1 MMIEIIFRYNN
12 EDFDMKYNEPRQL
25 KDLVEEFAKQQSL
38 DIEEIFLVYKGAK
51 VNLETGLI
59 IEEQFGLQN
68 LKTKK
73 RLKFLI
79 CRDPYQII
87 FSTPNK
93 KIILDVKLNEPM
105 KNVLDRFAFQ
115 AGIDLS
121 RIYFIYSAQI
131 PFNYENIEN
140 KTVNEIITSYDK
152 SKKIMTVVPNDERN
166 KTIEFIRV
174 EEKPRESINDVNDEE
189 EPDNI
194 DNNSLEENL
203 IPSEKKFEFRDL
215 EKMNVFSKQNFY
227 LYNFLILPIQY
238 FIIIFLTLMGFE
250 YKFNEILLGFN
261 ISLVGKYMIGIGFFF
276 ALAFIMS
283 CLSRYKSKRPM
294 IIFHAIYPIIN
305 IYFEYLISAFIDTKY
320 ITIGLTLVWIQIFSP
335 FFNFFFKTVKTKY
348 ICLFSVISSL
358 IGLVLFSFTIIKSF
372 FPILYVSIFWL
383 ISNMYFILWIFFI
396 NGICELEEY
405 FYSSLIFN
413 YGIFFLLSKGIL
425 YVIMHVFNYINER
438 NNEDNEELKTKKIFY
453 LNNFIILVIH
463 FSLIIILTMVG
474 FEYKLNERLI
484 ELDISLKV
492 KYIPFLALILLSCI
506 IITCL
511 HKKQSTKWLLIF
523 HAIYPSFIVYYS
535 YLLSSFIDTKY
546 IKVGLYLIEIQI
558 FSLLFNVLLKK
569 FEMKHFILFSAC
581 LSLIGMFLFSAFWIQ
596 SWLPILFMSI
606 FYLVSNCIY
615 ISIIYMINKYCH
627 SYESIYSTLIFNY
640 SIFLGIIFVIYKIY
654 KCISS
659 ICKKRMND
667 EKNGT
672 LFKVFGLL
680 LIQYVI
686 IIILTLFGFNNEFND
701 ELKYN
706 ITLNLSFFI
715 AISICTLLISIH
727 LLMNV
732 EEQKDGG
739 CWIFYFILYIPIMV
753 LLYFLFSYYIEE
765 KYISSFMSIIFFEL
779 LSIFLCLFFGSSNFS
794 LIPVSC
800 VISNIVT
807 ILPLHFFWLKNGTT
821 HIWLWILGGL
831 GDIYLSVIAWF
842 FQYKNGL
849 YFPVVCFDYGIFAL
863 IIFLIKS
870 FYTILGKCCTD
881 C

>member
-1 MMIEIIFRYNN
+1 MMIEIIFRYKKQ
-12 EDFDMKYNEPRQL
+12 DFDMKYNEPRRL

-38 DIEEIFLVYKGAK
+38 EPEKILLLYKGTK
-51 VNLETGLI
+51 VNIETELM
-59 IEEQFGLQN
+59 IEEQFGLTK

-73 RLKFLI
+73 RLKFFV
-79 CRDPYQII
+79 CRESPYQII
-87 FSTPNK
+87 FNHPEK
-93 KIILDVKLNEPM
+93 KTIFEVKLNEAI
-105 KNVLDRFAFQ
+105 KDVFTKYALK
-115 AGIDLS
+115 AGKELS
-121 RIYFIYSAQI
+121 SLYFLYGGESY
-131 PFNYENIEN
+131 NYENSEN
-140 KTVNEIITSYDK
+140 KTVNEIMSSDDK
-152 SKKIMTVVPNDERN
+152 IRKVMTVIANERA
-166 KTIEFIRV
+166 KTCDSIKV
-174 EEKPRESINDVNDEE
+174 EEEPRESINNINEKEE
-189 EPDNI
+189 LDNS
-194 DNNSLEENL
+194 DNNSLEENFL
-203 IPSEKKFEFRDL
+203 SLEEDFESSDL
-215 EKMNVFSKQNFY
+215 EPMNVSSTKKFY
-227 LYNFLILPIQY
+227 LYNFLIFLIQY
-238 FIIIFLTLMGFE
+238 AFIMLLTIVGFE

-276 ALAFIMS
+276 ALAFIMV
-283 CLSRYKSKRPM
+283 CLARYKRKRSM
-294 IIFHAIYPIIN
+294 IIFHVFYPILI
-305 IYFEYLISAFIDTKY
+305 IYFEYLLSAFINTKY
-320 ITIGLTLVWIQIFSP
+320 ITIGLSLVWIQIFSLLI
-335 FFNFFFKTVKTKY
+335 NIFFKNAKTKY

-358 IGLVLFSFTIIKSF
+358 LGLVLFSFITIKSF
-372 FPILYVSIFWL
+372 WPILYISIFWL
-383 ISNMYFILWIFFI
+383 ISNMYFILWIFFVI
-396 NGICELEEY
+396 GICELEEY

-425 YVIMHVFNYINER
+425 FVIKHVFNYINER
-438 NNEDNEELKTKKIFY
+438 NNEDNKELKAKKKFY

-492 KYIPFLALILLSCI
+492 KYIPFLALIFLSSI
-506 IITCL
+506 IINCL

-535 YLLSSFIDTKY
+535 FLLSSFIDTKY
-546 IKVGLYLIEIQI
+546 IKIGLYLIEIQI

-569 FEMKHFILFSAC
+569 FELKHFLLFSSS
-581 LSLIGMFLFSAFWIQ
+581 LSLLGMILFSAFWIQ

-606 FYLVSNCIY
+606 FYLVSICIY

-627 SYESIYSTLIFNY
+627 SYESIYSTLMFNY
-640 SIFLGIIFVIYKIY
+640 SIFLGIILLIYKIY

-686 IIILTLFGFNNEFND
+686 IIILTLFGFDNEFND

-715 AISICTLLISIH
+715 AISISTLLISIH
-727 LLMNV
+727 LLMNI
-732 EEQKDGG
+732 EEQKEGG
-739 CWIFYFILYIPIMV
+739 CWIFYFILYIPIMI
-753 LLYFLFSYYIEE
+753 LLYFLFSYYTEE

-800 VISNIVT
+800 VISNMVT
-807 ILPLHFFWLKNGTT
+807 ILPLHFYWLKNGTS
-821 HIWLWILGGL
+821 HMWLWILGGL
-831 GDIYLSVIAWF
+831 GDIYFSVIAWF
-842 FQYKNGL
+842 FQYKNCL